1 MIRRPPRST
10 RTDTRFPYTT
20 LFRSLTFQFLADGSG
35 DSGIALGHIA
45 REKAVRTDVI
55 GGIGEWGCA
64 HIRGSFPDQS
74 AGLESL
80 SMRFWCRS
88 PPKPVLM
95 YAAMQALAISL
106 PTSRAPMAMSL
117 ARSAERRVGKRGVR
131 T

>member
-35 DSGIALGHIA
+35 DGGIALGHIA

-80 SMRFWCRS
+80 SMRFWCRP
-88 PPKPVLM
+88 PPKPGLVN
-95 YAAMQALAISL
+95 AAIQDLAISMP
-106 PTSRAPMAMSL
+106 PTRAPIAMTL
-117 ARSAERRVGKRGVR
+117 AALCSRVRKRVQE
-131 T
+131 